1 MHYKFEGAAAGLP
14 LLEHFGYNDFRE
26 ADPLGW
32 HAHTGFEFVFLTEG
46 AATYEIEPSGP
57 FPLSGGQF
65 ILTLPGARHRAEND
79 INAPCRM
86 FWMVLDPAL
95 PEAAQNTPFRD
106 VDLKRIAGCCRRAGN
121 CRRHLNRALSHRLM
135 ELRTLIEAIAHEPA
149 GPLDLARL
157 RTLMCQLLLDTVPL
171 LEADAPTSPDAAVT
185 AAIAYMRGSLGR
197 TLLAPEIARHIGF
210 SVSRFH
216 QMFKEQTGQTPAD
229 YLQRLRIEQAE
240 RLLTETQTP
249 IVQIALDCGF
259 CSSQYF
265 ARVFAKHTRKSP
277 TRFRREAA
285 ARAAIK

>member
-32 HAHTGFEFVFLTEG
+32 HAHAGFEFVFLAEG

-57 FPLSGGQF
+57 FSLSGGQF

-79 INAPCRM
+79 MNAPCRM
-86 FWMVLDPAL
+86 FWMVFDPAA
-95 PEAAQNTPFRD
+95 PEAIQNTPLRE
-106 VDLKRIAGCCRRAGN
+106 VDLIRIAGCCRRAGN
-121 CRRHLNRALSHRLM
+121 CRRHLTRALSQRLT
-135 ELRTLIEAIAHEPA
+135 ELRALIQAIAHEPA

-171 LEADAPTSPDAAVT
+171 LEADAPTPPAAAVT
-185 AAIAYMRGSLGR
+185 EAIDYMRVNLGR
-197 TLLAPEIARHIGF
+197 PLRAPEIARHIGF

-216 QMFKEQTGQTPAD
+216 QMFKDQTGQTPAD

-240 RLLTETQTP
+240 RYLTETQTP
-249 IVQIALDCGF
+249 IVRIALDCGF

-265 ARVFAKHTRKSP
+265 ARVFARHTRKSP
-277 TRFRREAA
+277 TQFRREAVTLPA
-285 ARAAIK
+285 AS